1 VRKVFISYARQNK
14 PDIEQLVEHLRVLG
28 CDTWHDSSLHGGEDW
43 WQQILQR
50 IADCDTFI
58 AIISRDALTSTACR
72 REFDW
77 AESLNKPVMP
87 VAVEP
92 PPKALPGRF
101 SKRQIVDYSDRGS
114 RDRAALRLAGGLA
127 TLPGAPPLP
136 DPLPEQP
143 APPLS
148 YLTNLVDLVSQP
160 EPLDHGQQRD
170 VLHQLE
176 PALHSIDPEERRGGS
191 EILEMLSAR
200 DDLYAD
206 VYLSISRL
214 QDMAHPSPDRANTEL
229 IGPEGPR
236 AFVLRY
242 AARSDRGL
250 VYENNEDS
258 VYAGARLQAIA
269 DGKGNPTGGSVAS
282 QLVIASLAHLD
293 DEEPGDDVLAKLHGA
308 VVEANDAIAARVE
321 MEPSLKG
328 VGTTLTALLFE
339 GRRAALA
346 HIGAS
351 RAYLLRDGVLN
362 QVTQDEFR
370 APRVYANQLSA
381 AERTGLMRRLTG
393 DVVPITLKELESRAG
408 DRYLLCTAGLTD
420 LVDQDRILDALQI
433 PNVDES
439 AAHLIELALRGG
451 GSDNV
456 TVVVSDVLLAG
467 DLCLER
473 DEFQ

>member
-1 VRKVFISYARQNK
+1 VRKVFISYARHNK

-43 WQQILQR
+43 WEQILQR

-58 AIISRDALTSTACR
+58 AIVSRDALNSTACR

-87 VAVEP
+87 VAVERL
-92 PPKALPGRF
+92 PKALPGRL
-101 SKRQIVDYSDRGS
+101 SKRQIVDYSDVES

-136 DPLPEQP
+136 DPLPQRP

-148 YLTNLVDLVSQP
+148 YLTNLVDLVSRP

-170 VLHQLE
+170 ILYQLE

-191 EILEMLSAR
+191 EILAMLSGR
-200 DDLYAD
+200 DDLFAD

-214 QDMAHPSPDRANTEL
+214 KDMADSSGDKADTDL
-229 IGPEGPR
+229 IGPEDSD

-250 VYENNEDS
+250 AYDKNEDS

-269 DGKGNPTGGSVAS
+269 DGKGNPANGSVAS

-293 DEEPGDDVLAKLHGA
+293 NDEPGDDVLDTLREA
-308 VVEANDAIAARVE
+308 VAEANDVIAARVE
-321 MEPSLKG
+321 MEPALKG
-328 VGTTLTALLFE
+328 IGTTLTAVLFA

-351 RAYLLRDGVLN
+351 RGYLLRDGVLT
-362 QVTQDEFR
+362 QITQDEFR
-370 APRVYANQLSA
+370 APRVYANTLNA
-381 AERTGLMRRLTG
+381 AERTALMRRLTG
-393 DVVPITLKELESRAG
+393 DVVPITLKEIEFRAG
-408 DRYLLCTAGLTD
+408 DRYLLCTSGLTD
-420 LVDQDRILDALQI
+420 LVDQDPILQALQM
-433 PNVDES
+433 PDVAQS
-439 AAHLIELALRGG
+439 AEHLIELALRAG

-456 TVVVSDVLLAG
+456 TVAVTDVLLA
-467 DLCLER
+467 
-473 DEFQ
+473 DEPQS